1 MKNATG
7 TENNTEN
14 IIATNMQAAGGC
26 ATVTVYVAARNL
38 GDAVH
43 SALRQDAGQMT
54 KAAAL
59 ETARSYNTRR
69 TSARRAPRDLKVF
82 AVQVVVSVV
91 TE

>member
-1 MKNATG
+1 MDTS
-7 TENNTEN
+7 NTEN
-14 IIATNMQAAGGC
+14 TIATNMQKADGSAV
-26 ATVTVYVAARNL
+26 ATVYVAARNL
-38 GDAVH
+38 GDAIY

-59 ETARSYNTRR
+59 ETVRSYNTRR
-69 TSARRAPRDLKVF
+69 TSTRRAPRDLKVF